1 MKTGRTETE
10 GLQALV
16 RSLVPNSTASLT
28 NEEGEVRELT
38 EEDFKGM
45 RPLAETD
52 PGMIEAVKQWRQELA
67 HDRQHDLLTISIDL
81 PKDDLKHI
89 GEFASALGLTRS
101 EFIVRATNREML
113 RSALPEA
120 GFGDER

>member
-1 MKTGRTETE
+1 LAKKDLTTTTTTTTTRNWDFVRDQHGVGDAEARILRDYAMKTGRTETE
-10 GLQALV
+10 VLQALV

-52 PGMIEAVKQWRQELA
+52 PGMIEAVNN
-67 HDRQHDLLTISIDL
+67 
-81 PKDDLKHI
+81 
-89 GEFASALGLTRS
+89 GGRS
-101 EFIVRATNREML
+101 
-113 RSALPEA
+113 
-120 GFGDER
+120 